1 MPLQKGTGISLG
13 NNFSLRAK
21 KFVDDRNSFDTIS
34 NMKAFAETN
43 IPEGF
48 ITYVEETG
56 KNYQYKSTNEVDE
69 TLGKWREVTSF
80 SGDYNDLINKP
91 TIPDISNL
99 ATKTDL
105 DNFST
110 VYTKFSQLNI
120 DETGDTV
127 TLQTVFNAL
136 PVGTALRAGVNIS
149 SGNKFTDY
157 PTNKEFGMLMIDK
170 QTKDRFNIMYRP
182 SMGSSVEPN
191 SLYIATLQGND
202 GTGFIWNKVALDNEI
217 SNLATKTDLDNKAEI
232 NHTHDEYM
240 TKAEG
245 STLVSDIDLDYE
257 SYLTLDNDFKM
268 MNVSDTFQI
277 QSQTNLS
284 DKISYTTDSDTIAS
298 VSPEGLITK
307 NASGK
312 ATITVTCGNL
322 SKKVTVT
329 DVVTK
334 NEILTKLNIPEFHA
348 RGIKG
353 KGIKVALIENFV
365 PNSTETPISKWYDPT
380 TDTTYTTEPT
390 GFTEFDHTMGC
401 AYILKSSVVGV
412 APDIELY
419 NCLSDVN
426 PAAFKKCV
434 DWCIENKVDIVS
446 ISTILYCELDI
457 RDYLRKLYN
466 AGIIVV
472 RAFGNRDASTPDDCY
487 SRTASM
493 GAECITLGGINKDK
507 TTLSHNGAMSF
518 TGERMDFVS
527 YAQQVPG
534 YLKPDGVN
542 RYVFSGT
549 SFSAPLTAGIC
560 ALIKCQNPNLTVD
573 EIFFILKDN
582 AERLG
587 TATADKKD
595 DTFGYGIPKPVVL
608 ENIEYKTQTEIDH
621 IIANTPI
628 EKVTSYN
635 DENGFYMFYIIPKIK
650 DRYDIELMPTTDNV
664 KFVSEN
670 NESIAGYNT
679 YDNVL
684 KLTTNEDGKFLLMYK
699 NSGIS
704 KEITIEN
711 GGN

>member
-1 MPLQKGTGISLG
+1 MPLQKGTGISIG

-21 KFVDDRNSFDTIS
+21 KFVDDRNSFDTIA
-34 NMKAFAETN
+34 NLKAFAETN

-48 ITYVEETG
+48 ITFVEETG
-56 KNYQYKSTNEVDE
+56 KNYQYKFANEVDE
-69 TLGKWREVTSF
+69 TLGKWREITNF

-91 TIPDISNL
+91 AIPDTSNL

-105 DNFST
+105 DSKAN
-110 VYTKFSQLNI
+110 
-120 DETGDTV
+120 
-127 TLQTVFNAL
+127 
-136 PVGTALRAGVNIS
+136 
-149 SGNKFTDY
+149 
-157 PTNKEFGMLMIDK
+157 
-170 QTKDRFNIMYRP
+170 
-182 SMGSSVEPN
+182 
-191 SLYIATLQGND
+191 
-202 GTGFIWNKVALDNEI
+202 LD
-217 SNLATKTDLDNKAEI
+217 
-232 NHTHDEYM
+232 HTHDEYI
-240 TKAEG
+240 TKTEG
-245 STLVSDIDLDYE
+245 TTLVSNTDLNYE
-257 SYLTLDNDFKM
+257 SYLTLESDFKM
-268 MNVSDTFQI
+268 MNVSNTFQI
-277 QSQTNLS
+277 QPQTNLS
-284 DKISYTTDSDTIAS
+284 GTVTYATDNETIAS
-298 VSPEGLITK
+298 VSTDGLVTK

-312 ATITVTCGNL
+312 ATITVTCGDL
-322 SKKVTVT
+322 SKKVVVA

-365 PNSTETPISKWYDPT
+365 PNSEETPISKWYDPIT
-380 TDTTYTTEPT
+380 NTTYTTEPT
-390 GFTEFDHTMGC
+390 GLTGFDHTMGC
-401 AYILKSSVVGV
+401 AYILKSNVVGV

-419 NCLSDVN
+419 NCLSNTN

-457 RDYLRKLYN
+457 RNYLRKLYD
-466 AGIIVV
+466 AGIVVV
-472 RAFGNRDASTPDDCY
+472 RAFGNRDASEVNNCY

-493 GAECITLGGINKDK
+493 GAECITIGGINKDK
-507 TTLSHNGAMSF
+507 TTLNHNGTLSF

-527 YAQQVPG
+527 FAQQVPG
-534 YLKPDGVN
+534 YLKPDGIN

-573 EIFFILKDN
+573 EIFYILKDN

-608 ENIEYKTQTEIDH
+608 ENIEYKTQNEIDH
-621 IIANTPI
+621 IIANTPV
-628 EKVTSYN
+628 ESVTSYN

-650 DRYDIELMPTTDNV
+650 DRYDIELMPITDNV
-664 KFVSEN
+664 RFVSEN

-684 KLTTNEDGKFLLMYK
+684 KLLTDEDGKFLLTYK

-704 KEITIEN
+704 KEIVVK